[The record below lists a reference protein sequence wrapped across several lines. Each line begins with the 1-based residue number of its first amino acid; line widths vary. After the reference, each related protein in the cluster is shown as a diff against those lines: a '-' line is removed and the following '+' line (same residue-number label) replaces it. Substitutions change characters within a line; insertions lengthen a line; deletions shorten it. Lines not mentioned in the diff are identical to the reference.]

1 MNKPTVKR
9 TARFRR
15 YGLPLCIL
23 AALFCTSGFFFR
35 FKTAAAE
42 TYSGNPLFP
51 SSEPPQIRSPSAV
64 LIDGKTG
71 TLLYSFNPSLVISP
85 ASLTKLM
92 TIHLALRQVA
102 QGRISVDDIVELP
115 PESWAENQ
123 PPRSSLMFLD
133 RGHRVSLGELLLG
146 LAVSSGNDA
155 AVAVALHAAPT
166 MEAFVTM
173 MNTEAGRLGLVST
186 RFFEP
191 AGISSENTTTAMDF
205 ALFCKAYLQE
215 HPSSTGLLHS
225 VPVFAYPGSVNT
237 GTAKPP
243 TIVQYNHNA
252 LLGFVP
258 GVDGLKT
265 GHITEAGYNIAL
277 SALRG
282 NTRLI
287 AVLLGEE
294 TEEDRDRDGET
305 LLNWGFDN
313 FITIDINAGYL
324 PSVRIWGGG
333 EKYIP
338 VKPGESTSL
347 TASNKRAGVLEQEVK
362 LIDDLKAPLAA
373 GAAAGV
379 LIIRD
384 EFGELKRIPLV
395 LERPVY
401 RGNFFR
407 VVWDNIALFFKKLFS
422 K

>member
-1 MNKPTVKR
+1 MKKSMAKKTN
-9 TARFRR
+9 RFCR
-15 YGLPLCIL
+15 YILPLCVF
-23 AALFCTSGFFFR
+23 AALFFIPGFLFR
-35 FKTAAAE
+35 FETAAAQS
-42 TYSGNPLFP
+42 YNGNPLFP
-51 SSEPPQIRSPSAV
+51 FSAPPQIRSPSAV

-71 TLLYSFNPSLVISP
+71 TLLYSSNPSAVIPP

-102 QGRISVDDIVELP
+102 QGSISVDDIVELP

-133 RGHRVSLGELLLG
+133 RGHKVSLGELLLG

-155 AVAVALHAAPT
+155 AVAVALHIAPT
-166 MEAFVTM
+166 MESFVAM
-173 MNTEAGRLGLVST
+173 MNAEAGRLGLVST

-191 AGISSENTTTAMDF
+191 AGISPENTTTAMDF

-215 HPSSTGLLHS
+215 HPSSTSLLHS

-237 GTAKPP
+237 GTAQPR
-243 TIVQYNHNA
+243 TIVQYNHNT
-252 LLGFVP
+252 LLGIVP

-282 NTRLI
+282 KTRLI

-305 LLNWGFDN
+305 LLTWGFDN
-313 FITIDINAGYL
+313 FITIDINTGYL
-324 PSVRIWGGG
+324 PSVRIWGGR
-333 EKYIP
+333 EKYLP

-347 TASNKRAGVLEQEVK
+347 TVSNKRAGILEQETK
-362 LIDDLKAPLAA
+362 LTGDLKAPLTA

-395 LERPVY
+395 LERTVY

-407 VVWDNIALFFKKLFS
+407 VVWDSIALFFKNLFS